1 MLTSFGLS
9 VRPGFG
15 VAFILSVFGLK
26 KWGDLMRILT
36 IAIAAAFLAL
46 PAAVPAQACGAAGHS
61 AKAATADYSA
71 AKKKKA
77 KKPKEKVEYM
87 RAAPMK

>member
-1 MLTSFGLS
+1 
-9 VRPGFG
+9 
-15 VAFILSVFGLK
+15 
-26 KWGDLMRILT
+26 MRILT

-46 PAAVPAQACGAAGHS
+46 LASAPAQACGSAGHS
-61 AKAATADYSA
+61 AKATTADYSA

-77 KKPKEKVEYM
+77 KQPKEKEEYM